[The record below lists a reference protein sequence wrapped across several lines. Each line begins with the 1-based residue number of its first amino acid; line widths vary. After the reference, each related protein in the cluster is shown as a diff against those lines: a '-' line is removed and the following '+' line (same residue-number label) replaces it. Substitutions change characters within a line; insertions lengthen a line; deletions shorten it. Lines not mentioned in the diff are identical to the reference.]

1 MTLGRAAAAEAI
13 GTALLLAIV
22 VGSGIMGERL
32 AQGNA
37 AVALL
42 ANSIAT
48 GAGLYTLIVVLG
60 PVSGAHFNPVVS
72 GIGVWDGRMSGRDG
86 IVYVVAQIS
95 GAFAG
100 VAAAHAMFGL
110 PIAQIS
116 TRMRPTV
123 GEGLGEVI
131 ATFGLVL
138 VISLASRFRAEAIPI
153 AVAAFITSAYWFTSS
168 TSFAN
173 PAVTFARA
181 MTDTFAG
188 ISPQSVPL
196 FVCGQLI
203 GGAVATVFGRW
214 LLAGSSG
221 KLAESNQFSPIYTTG
236 PGQTGEP
243 RRRHT

>member
-1 MTLGRAAAAEAI
+1 MTLGRAAAVEAI

-22 VGSGIMGERL
+22 VGSGIMGDRL

-42 ANSIAT
+42 ANAIAT
-48 GAGLYTLIVVLG
+48 GAGLYTLIVIFG

-72 GIGVWDGRMSGRDG
+72 AVSVWERRLTRAQGA
-86 IVYVVAQIS
+86 VYMLAQFG

-100 VAAAHAMFGL
+100 VAVAHIMFGL
-110 PIAQIS
+110 PVVQIS
-116 TRMRPTV
+116 ARIRPTL
-123 GEGLGEVI
+123 GEGLGEAI
-131 ATFGLVL
+131 ATFGLIL
-138 VISLASRFRAEAIPI
+138 VILLALRFKAEAIPV

-173 PAVTFARA
+173 PAVTLARA

-196 FVCGQLI
+196 FVLGQLL
-203 GGAVATVFGRW
+203 GGAAATLFARW
-214 LLAGSSG
+214 LVGG
-221 KLAESNQFSPIYTTG
+221 KVAASL
-236 PGQTGEP
+236 EP
-243 RRRHT
+243 

>member
-13 GTALLLAIV
+13 GTGLLLAIV

-42 ANSIAT
+42 ANAIAT
-48 GAGLYTLIVVLG
+48 GAGLYTLIVILG
-60 PVSGAHFNPVVS
+60 PISGAHLNPLVS
-72 GIGVWDGRMSGRDG
+72 AVSLWEGRLTRSQGAAYMM
-86 IVYVVAQIS
+86 AQFG

-100 VAAAHAMFGL
+100 VAAAHTMFGL
-110 PIAQIS
+110 PLVQVSA
-116 TRMRPTV
+116 RVRPTL

-138 VISLASRFRAEAIPI
+138 VILLALRFKAEVIPM

-173 PAVTFARA
+173 PAVTMARA

-188 ISPQSVPL
+188 ISPRSVPL
-196 FVCGQLI
+196 FVAGQAL
-203 GGAVATVFGRW
+203 GGAAAALFVRW
-214 LLAGSSG
+214 LLGG
-221 KLAESNQFSPIYTTG
+221 KGA
-236 PGQTGEP
+236 PGC
-243 RRRHT
+243 

>member
-1 MTLGRAAAAEAI
+1 MSLSRAAAAEAI

-48 GAGLYTLIVVLG
+48 GAGLYTLIIIFG

-72 GIGVWDGRMSGRDG
+72 GMSVWDGRMSGRDG
-86 IVYVVAQIS
+86 IVYVVAQIT

-116 TRMRPTV
+116 ARMRPTV

-153 AVAAFITSAYWFTSS
+153 TVAAFITSAYWFTSS

-203 GGAVATVFGRW
+203 GGAIATLFARW
-214 LLAGSSG
+214 LLAGF
-221 KLAESNQFSPIYTTG
+221 AI
-236 PGQTGEP
+236 P
-243 RRRHT
+243 RDSK

>member
-42 ANSIAT
+42 ANSFAT
-48 GAGLYTLIVVLG
+48 GAGLYVLIVIFG

-72 GIGVWDGRMSGRDG
+72 AVSAWEGQLKARDG
-86 IVYVVAQIS
+86 AVYVLAQLC

-100 VAAAHAMFGL
+100 VAAAHAMFTL
-110 PIAQIS
+110 PIMQIS
-116 TRMRPTV
+116 ARVRPTL
-123 GEGLGEVI
+123 GEGLGEAI

-138 VISLASRFRAEAIPI
+138 VISLASRFRAEAIPMT
-153 AVAAFITSAYWFTSS
+153 VAAFIASAYWFTSS

-188 ISPQSVPL
+188 ISPESVPL
-196 FVCGQLI
+196 FIAGQVL
-203 GGAVATVFGRW
+203 GAAAATLFARW
-214 LLAGSSG
+214 MLAQ
-221 KLAESNQFSPIYTTG
+221 N
-236 PGQTGEP
+236 
-243 RRRHT
+243 

>member
-13 GTALLLAIV
+13 GTGLLLAIV

-37 AVALL
+37 AIALL

-48 GAGLYTLIVVLG
+48 GAGLYALILILG
-60 PVSGAHFNPVVS
+60 PISGAHLNPVVS
-72 GIGVWDGRMSGRDG
+72 LVAVWNGRLSALYGLA
-86 IVYVVAQIS
+86 YVSAQIS
-95 GAFAG
+95 GACAG
-100 VAAAHAMFGL
+100 VAIAHAMFAL
-110 PIAQIS
+110 PILQTS
-116 TRMRPTV
+116 SRLRLSV
-123 GEGLGEVI
+123 GEGLGELV

-138 VISLASRFRAEAIPI
+138 IISLGLKCRQKSIAG

-173 PAVTFARA
+173 PAVTIARA

-196 FVCGQLI
+196 FVCGQLLGGAAAARAARWLI
-203 GGAVATVFGRW
+203 GGPLGAKP
-214 LLAGSSG
+214 SG
-221 KLAESNQFSPIYTTG
+221 EVEDCL
-236 PGQTGEP
+236 GEKNGAQ
-243 RRRHT
+243 

>member
-1 MTLGRAAAAEAI
+1 MTLGRAVAAEAI

-48 GAGLYTLIVVLG
+48 GAGLYTLIVILG

-72 GIGVWDGRMSGRDG
+72 AVGIWNGQLSLRRGVAY
-86 IVYVVAQIS
+86 ICAQMG

-100 VAAAHAMFGL
+100 VLAAHAMFGL
-110 PIAQIS
+110 PILQMSVHA
-116 TRMRPTV
+116 RPTV

-131 ATFGLVL
+131 ATFGLIL
-138 VISLASRFRAEAIPI
+138 VILLTLRFRAEAIPV

-173 PAVTFARA
+173 PAVTLARA
-181 MTDTFAG
+181 VTDTFAG

-196 FVCGQLI
+196 FIVGQVL
-203 GGAVATVFGRW
+203 GGAGAAGFVYWLLGGKSVATPER
-214 LLAGSSG
+214 
-221 KLAESNQFSPIYTTG
+221 I
-236 PGQTGEP
+236 
-243 RRRHT
+243 

>member
-32 AQGNA
+32 AQGNH
-37 AVALL
+37 AVTLL

-48 GAGLYTLIVVLG
+48 GAGLYALIVTLG
-60 PVSGAHFNPVVS
+60 PVSAAHFNPVVS
-72 GIGVWDGRMSGRDG
+72 AVGVWNGQLSRRHGA
-86 IVYVVAQIS
+86 VYVIAQVS

-110 PIAQIS
+110 PIVQIS
-116 TRMRPTV
+116 AHIRPTL
-123 GEGLGEVI
+123 GEGFGEVV

-138 VISLASRFRAEAIPI
+138 VISLASRFRVEAIPI

-181 MTDTFAG
+181 MTDTFTG
-188 ISPQSVPL
+188 ISPRSVPL
-196 FVCGQLI
+196 FVGAQLLGGATATLFARWLI
-203 GGAVATVFGRW
+203 GGKFLT
-214 LLAGSSG
+214 
-221 KLAESNQFSPIYTTG
+221 
-236 PGQTGEP
+236 EP
-243 RRRHT
+243 DPNRH

>member
-48 GAGLYTLIVVLG
+48 GAGLYVLIVIFG

-72 GIGVWDGRMSGRDG
+72 AVSAWEGQLNARDSV
-86 IVYVVAQIS
+86 VYVVAQVS

-100 VAAAHAMFGL
+100 VAAAHAMFTL
-110 PIAQIS
+110 PVLQIS
-116 TRMRPTV
+116 ARVRPTL
-123 GEGLGEVI
+123 GEAFGEVI

-138 VISLASRFRAEAIPI
+138 VISLVSRFRAETIPV

-173 PAVTFARA
+173 PAVTLARA

-196 FVCGQLI
+196 FVGGQLV
-203 GGAVATVFGRW
+203 GAAMATMFNRW
-214 LLAGSSG
+214 LIAGVSV
-221 KLAESNQFSPIYTTG
+221 NRP
-236 PGQTGEP
+236 
-243 RRRHT
+243 H

>member
-48 GAGLYTLIVVLG
+48 GAGLYVLIVIFG

-72 GIGVWDGRMSGRDG
+72 AVSAWEGQLNARDSV
-86 IVYVVAQIS
+86 VYVVAQVS

-100 VAAAHAMFGL
+100 VAAAHAMFTL
-110 PIAQIS
+110 PVLQIS
-116 TRMRPTV
+116 ARVRPTL
-123 GEGLGEVI
+123 GEAFGEVI

-138 VISLASRFRAEAIPI
+138 VISLVSRFRAETIPV

-173 PAVTFARA
+173 PAVTLARA

-196 FVCGQLI
+196 FVAGQMAGAVVATLFAHWLI
-203 GGAVATVFGRW
+203 GSGMATPP
-214 LLAGSSG
+214 
-221 KLAESNQFSPIYTTG
+221 E
-236 PGQTGEP
+236 
-243 RRRHT
+243 

>member
-1 MTLGRAAAAEAI
+1 MTLSRAAAAEAI
-13 GTALLLAIV
+13 GTALLLAVV

-48 GAGLYTLIVVLG
+48 GAGLYALIVIFG

-72 GIGVWDGRMSGRDG
+72 AVSIWDGRLSIRHGV
-86 IVYVVAQIS
+86 VYVLAQIS
-95 GAFAG
+95 GAVAG
-100 VAAAHAMFGL
+100 VTAAHVMFGL
-110 PIAQIS
+110 PIVQFSAHL
-116 TRMRPTV
+116 RPTL
-123 GEGLGEVI
+123 GEGLGEVV

-138 VISLASRFRAEAIPI
+138 VILLALKFRVEAIPM

-173 PAVTFARA
+173 PAVTLARA

-188 ISPQSVPL
+188 ISPHSVPL
-196 FVCGQLI
+196 FVVGQLM
-203 GGAVATVFGRW
+203 GGALATLFVHWLFG
-214 LLAGSSG
+214 G
-221 KLAESNQFSPIYTTG
+221 KIATPPE
-236 PGQTGEP
+236 
-243 RRRHT
+243 

>member
-1 MTLGRAAAAEAI
+1 MTLARAAAAEAI

-22 VGSGIMGERL
+22 VGSGIMGEQL

-42 ANSIAT
+42 ANAIAT
-48 GAGLYTLIVVLG
+48 GAGLYTLIIILG
-60 PVSGAHFNPVVS
+60 PISGAHFNPVVS
-72 GIGVWDGRMSGRDG
+72 AVSLWEGRLTGNQSGVYML
-86 IVYVVAQIS
+86 AQFG

-100 VAAAHAMFGL
+100 VAAAHTMFGL
-110 PIAQIS
+110 PVVQIS
-116 TRMRPTV
+116 ARIRPTL

-138 VISLASRFRAEAIPI
+138 VILLALRLRADAIPV

-173 PAVTFARA
+173 PAVTVARA

-196 FVCGQLI
+196 FVLGQSL
-203 GGAVATVFGRW
+203 GGAAAALFARW
-214 LLAGSSG
+214 LLGGNMAAS
-221 KLAESNQFSPIYTTG
+221 AEPNRQ
-236 PGQTGEP
+236 
-243 RRRHT
+243 